1 MQKNILICCFIKYC
15 RYRDSHFI
23 NMLHAEMI
31 KEIHREPCKGIGKP
45 EALENEGR
53 EEVFPFKIMI

>member
-1 MQKNILICCFIKYC
+1 
-15 RYRDSHFI
+15 
-23 NMLHAEMI
+23 MLHAEII

-53 EEVFPFKIMI
+53 EEVFPFRIMI